1 MFSMPAKRLTLRM
14 PPFLATEPWDAL
26 CFLALPVLAMPDV
39 ANIAAPAA
47 NMTSDSVS
55 RLYI

>member
-1 MFSMPAKRLTLRM
+1 M
-14 PPFLATEPWDAL
+14 PPFLATEPWGA
-26 CFLALPVLAMPDV
+26 LALPVLAMPDV

-47 NMTSDSVS
+47 SMTSESVS